1 MSQRRTDLLG
11 HYVVGGR
18 KLSLLLG
25 VVQKWGFLGNKIMT
39 NLAIVQTMTY
49 GINVLRFKPIS
60 QAR

>member
-1 MSQRRTDLLG
+1 MTRRNLFDNG
-11 HYVVGGR
+11 EV
-18 KLSLLLG
+18 G

-39 NLAIVQTMTY
+39 NLVIVQTMTY